1 MRPAE
6 RCWQPYIWATSDVR
20 SVYAQMDKAEHQWAF
35 VWACS
40 VRVSIGGQVVVC
52 KPKAQTSDCLKV
64 FLCVCLLVL
73 PQYMIITQANV
84 LNLDIS
90 GTSVQAYILF
100 ARCGQSRSKLA

>member
-1 MRPAE
+1 
-6 RCWQPYIWATSDVR
+6 
-20 SVYAQMDKAEHQWAF
+20 MDKAEHQWAF
-35 VWACS
+35 VWARR
-40 VRVSIGGQVVVC
+40 VRVSIRGQVVVC

-64 FLCVCLLVL
+64 FFCVCLLVL

-100 ARCGQSRSKLA
+100 ARCGQSEVSWLET